1 MIMYRLPIL
10 ALLASAALSACSLLE
25 RSPQPADPQASEPSK
40 VSEADLPIDSRV
52 TSAMRRATVDGI
64 EVTWEVPA
72 EETDGFVIRYG
83 NDPANLDSERVVE
96 VSELRRETDSQYGPV
111 YRYVIVG
118 VPPGKQIYVA
128 IAARRGE
135 FISNF
140 STAIPET
147 KSAAREL

>member
-1 MIMYRLPIL
+1 MKIVRSLIL
-10 ALLASAALSACSLLE
+10 TSLASIVLSACSLFDG
-25 RSPQPADPQASEPSK
+25 SPQGAEPQGGESSK
-40 VSEADLPIDSRV
+40 VTEADLPVDSRV
-52 TSAMRRATVDGI
+52 TSATRHTTVDGI

-83 NDPANLDSERVVE
+83 SDTAHLDSERVVQI
-96 VSELRRETDSQYGPV
+96 SELRRETDSQYGPV

-118 VPPGKQIYVA
+118 VPPGKHLYVA

-140 STAIPET
+140 SAAIPET
-147 KSAAREL
+147 KPTVREL

>member
-1 MIMYRLPIL
+1 MKIVRPIIIASL
-10 ALLASAALSACSLLE
+10 APLLFSACSLFQG
-25 RSPQPADPQASEPSK
+25 SPQGAEPQGGEPSK
-40 VSEADLPIDSRV
+40 VAEADLPIDSRV
-52 TSAMRRATVDGI
+52 TSATRHTTVDGI

-83 NDPANLDSERVVE
+83 SDPAHLDSERIVE
-96 VSELRRETDSQYGPV
+96 ISELRRETDSQYGPV

-118 VPPGKQIYVA
+118 VPPGKQLYVA

-147 KSAAREL
+147 KPTAREL

>member
-1 MIMYRLPIL
+1 MITARPLIL
-10 ALLASAALSACSLLE
+10 AALASLSLAACSLFE
-25 RSPQPADPQASEPSK
+25 GAPQPTEPQAGEASK

-72 EETDGFVIRYG
+72 EETDGFIIRYG
-83 NDPANLDSERVVE
+83 NDPGHLDSERVVE

-118 VPPGKQIYVA
+118 VPPGRQLYVA

-135 FISNF
+135 LISNF
-140 STAIPET
+140 SAAIPET
-147 KSAAREL
+147 KTAAREL